1 MKAEI
6 LPDNQLHLTA
16 ENDAEIRWLSVWSTK
31 APRQVGCSMTSGVG
45 VTSLVLTFEVPPQSV
60 PSRTQIASWQMQPQL
75 REFIWQ
81 VLDRAIVTKEDDDHP
96 IITINQRPEVE
107 DLIEVL
113 IKRFAKEE

>member
-1 MKAEI
+1 M
-6 LPDNQLHLTA
+6 TA
-16 ENDAEIRWLSVWSTK
+16 ENNAEIQWLSDWSNK
-31 APRQVGCSMTSGVG
+31 APRQVGCRLTGGVG
-45 VTSLVLTFEVPPQSV
+45 VTSLTFAFEVPPQSV